1 MGILIIGI
9 GNTLRGD
16 DGAGQQAALL
26 LADVLAGDDV
36 DVIACH
42 QLTLEMCEPLARATT
57 AVFIDAEYG
66 GAAGEI
72 RLRSL
77 VPAGADLFTH
87 DLIPETLLSAALAL
101 YGRAPEA
108 WMYTVCGEDFGYK
121 EGLSLAVRVAVNE
134 VAQRVT
140 RFCRTAVPD
149 AQLSGA

>member
-1 MGILIIGI
+1 MSTLIIGI

-16 DGAGQQAALL
+16 DGAGHQAALL
-26 LADVLAGDDV
+26 LADVLVGDDV
-36 DVIACH
+36 DVVACH
-42 QLTLEMCEPLARATT
+42 QLTLEMSEPLARATT
-57 AVFIDAEYG
+57 VVFIDAEYG

-77 VPAGADLFTH
+77 APADADLFTH
-87 DLIPETLLSAALAL
+87 VLTPETLLSAALAL

-108 WMYTVCGEDFGYK
+108 WLYTICGEDFGYK

-140 RFCRTAVPD
+140 QFCRAAMPNR
-149 AQLSGA
+149 QLSGA